1 MAEPLHLTDDNFQ
14 TEVLEASEPVLVD
27 FWATWCGPCR
37 LIAPIIDELA
47 EEYVGTVRVGKV
59 DVDNNQKVAMQYG
72 IRSIPSLLIFK
83 DGKVVDT
90 IVGAVQKGQILDR
103 LKTHAGVSV

>member
-14 TEVLEASEPVLVD
+14 KEVLEASEPVLVD

-47 EEYVGTVRVGKV
+47 EEYDGTVRVGKV

-83 DGKVVDT
+83 DGKVVAT
-90 IVGAVQKGQILDR
+90 IVGAVPKSQIVDR
-103 LKTHAGVSV
+103 LKTQAGVSV